1 MNDDFFQIIMCG
13 LMVGGLSS
21 IAIVEILTKPYIRE
35 SVVNYCNEKPRQ
47 CKEEY
52 LHNKL
57 IENNTRTIRN
67 YKRPE
72 I

>member
-1 MNDDFFQIIMCG
+1 MNDYFFQIIMCG
-13 LMVGGLSS
+13 LVVGWLSS
-21 IAIVEILTKPYIRE
+21 IVMVDKPYIRE

-57 IENNTRTIRN
+57 IENNTRTIRK